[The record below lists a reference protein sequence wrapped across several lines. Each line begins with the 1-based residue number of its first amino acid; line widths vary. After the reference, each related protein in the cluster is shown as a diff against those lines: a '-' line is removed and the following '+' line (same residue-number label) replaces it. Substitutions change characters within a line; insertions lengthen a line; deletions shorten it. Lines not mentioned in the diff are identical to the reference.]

1 MSLVTVRIAFAFC
14 AVPTVDVRKS
24 MATSL
29 AAVIL
34 PLPSTVILE
43 YDVPVALP
51 NVPTLL
57 LTVSK
62 AVSYTHLT
70 LPTTM
75 WV

>member
-34 PLPSTVILE
+34 PLPSTVTLE
-43 YDVPVALP
+43 
-51 NVPTLL
+51 
-57 LTVSK
+57 
-62 AVSYTHLT
+62 
-70 LPTTM
+70 
-75 WV
+75 